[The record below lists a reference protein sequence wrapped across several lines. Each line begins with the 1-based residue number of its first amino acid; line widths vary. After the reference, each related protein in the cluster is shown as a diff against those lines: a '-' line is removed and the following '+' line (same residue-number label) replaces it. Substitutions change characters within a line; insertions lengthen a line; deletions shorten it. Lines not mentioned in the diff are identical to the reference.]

1 MADETKRNP
10 SDQQGAQGGNKS
22 PADKAAIPEKPK
34 VGEGS
39 GQDALAKGGAQPPP
53 KGPVTAA
60 DQKVAPGKAGDV
72 AQGKDPA
79 KVQPSPP
86 GAAETARPAGA
97 PPATPA
103 APTHAAPPKPTG
115 PAATPWDHARVGKLK
130 QLYGSG
136 IKEALTYLG
145 QNYLV
150 VN

>member
-10 SDQQGAQGGNKS
+10 SDQQGAQGGNKP

-39 GQDALAKGGAQPPP
+39 GQDALARGDAQPPP
-53 KGPVTAA
+53 KGPLSAA

-86 GAAETARPAGA
+86 GAAETSRPPGA
-97 PPATPA
+97 PPAA
-103 APTHAAPPKPTG
+103 HAAPPKPAG
-115 PAATPWDHARVGKLK
+115 PATSPW
-130 QLYGSG
+130 
-136 IKEALTYLG
+136 E
-145 QNYLV
+145 
-150 VN
+150 

>member
-1 MADETKRNP
+1 MADETKRTP
-10 SDQQGAQGGNKS
+10 SDQQAQGG
-22 PADKAAIPEKPK
+22 EKPP
-34 VGEGS
+34 
-39 GQDALAKGGAQPPP
+39 AK
-53 KGPVTAA
+53 PVTAA
-60 DQKVAPGKAGDV
+60 DHHVAPGKAGDV

-86 GAAETARPAGA
+86 GAAETSRPAGA

-115 PAATPWDHARVGKLK
+115 PAATPWEHARVGKLK

-136 IKEALTYLG
+136 IKDALTYLG

-150 VN
+150 VNKEVA